1 MDSVEEGDE
10 ADASEEPCRYYTC
23 DSNLSDQFVC
33 TRLEKSAACKTRLES
48 QFLRERGNAQST
60 CVLLYVSGRIE
71 KFMFDHHASVDSCN
85 ASCSCE
91 TSAATTHTSSSYT
104 ETTTLWPTST
114 ETASSTTTTA
124 ATAAATTT
132 ATTTTLFITR
142 YTSEDMSNATIGISE
157 SKNESSVNENESI
170 ENMGSNDTLLGND
183 NNETS
188 LSDGVIAA
196 IVTVVGVCLI
206 AVVIVLLF
214 CKFRWRNNTRQLAD
228 DIEMD
233 KVPHRR
239 PSGELAAV
247 QDSEASSRLLGTK
260 GSESSRTT
268 KDITENAETRF
279 VTVQE
284 GSV

>member
-1 MDSVEEGDE
+1 
-10 ADASEEPCRYYTC
+10 
-23 DSNLSDQFVC
+23 
-33 TRLEKSAACKTRLES
+33 
-48 QFLRERGNAQST
+48 
-60 CVLLYVSGRIE
+60 
-71 KFMFDHHASVDSCN
+71 
-85 ASCSCE
+85 
-91 TSAATTHTSSSYT
+91 
-104 ETTTLWPTST
+104 
-114 ETASSTTTTA
+114 
-124 ATAAATTT
+124 
-132 ATTTTLFITR
+132 
-142 YTSEDMSNATIGISE
+142 MSNATIGISE
-157 SKNESSVNENESI
+157 YKNESSVNENESI

-206 AVVIVLLF
+206 AVGIVLLF